1 MKKYINILTLLAF
14 SLVFSSCNDYL
25 TLTPISEIGSNGF
38 YANTEQVEAGV
49 VAIYDGMQTMVQN
62 EYALTELR
70 SDNGKTRT
78 REGEYAQFETMNV
91 DPGNSIITAYWANNY
106 NVIYRA
112 NIVLE
117 NLGAVS
123 VAAKKSQYEGEA
135 KFARALCHFNL
146 VQAFGNVPL
155 VKKVISPSD
164 VASFAQ
170 STKNDV
176 IASIISDLK
185 DAVSLLPSR
194 AGIAEGRATKGA
206 ANALLGRVYLTT
218 GDYAAAKASLDA
230 VSTTDYGLMP
240 IYNDIFYKERN
251 KEIIF
256 SVQFINDNANDSE
269 SFSLDFTSKG
279 RVTGV
284 NLPTDDLM
292 GTVDAA
298 DKRKPTLF
306 FFETAIS
313 KWTCGKYLANSIST
327 ALAGNDWIILRYAD
341 VLLMQVEA
349 IMAGNA
355 STTDATA
362 VAAFN
367 AIRTRAGLP
376 TVTAVTKADLLK
388 ERRIEL
394 AFEDLRLYDLVRL
407 GAADATLSAFS
418 QKAEAN
424 FTYKP
429 TSLLLPIPQREM
441 NLYKLTQ
448 NPGYN

>member
-1 MKKYINILTLLAF
+1 MKNYRIIFTLLAGM
-14 SLVFSSCNDYL
+14 LVLNSCNDYL
-25 TLTPISEIGSNGF
+25 NLTPISEIGSNGF

-49 VAIYDGMQTMVQN
+49 VAVYDGLQTMVQT

-70 SDNGKTRT
+70 SDNSKTRT

-123 VAAKKSQYEGEA
+123 NAAKKSQFEGEA

-155 VKKVISPSD
+155 IKQVVTTSD
-164 VASFAQ
+164 VDLFTQTA
-170 STKNDV
+170 KKDV
-176 IASIISDLK
+176 LSAIVSDLK
-185 DAVSLLPSR
+185 DAANLLPAR

-206 ANALLGRVYLTT
+206 ANALLGRVYLTS

-230 VSTTDYGLMP
+230 VNVADYSLMP
-240 IYNDIFYKERN
+240 VYNDVFYKERG
-251 KEIIF
+251 KEVIF
-256 SVQFINDNANDSE
+256 AIQFINDNANDSE
-269 SFSLDFTSKG
+269 GFSLDFTSKG

-284 NLPTDDLM
+284 NLATDDLM
-292 GTVDAA
+292 AVVDAA
-298 DKRKPTLF
+298 DKRKSTLF

-313 KWTCGKYLANSIST
+313 KWTCGKFLANSTST
-327 ALAGNDWIILRYAD
+327 ALAGNDWIVIRYAD

-355 STTDATA
+355 STTDAAALT
-362 VAAFN
+362 AFN
-367 AIRTRAGLP
+367 AIRTRAGMP
-376 TVTAVTKADLLK
+376 TVTTITKADLLK
-388 ERRIEL
+388 ERRIEF
-394 AFEDLRLYDLVRL
+394 AFENQRLYDLVRL
-407 GAADATLSAFS
+407 GAADATMSSFSA
-418 QKAEAN
+418 KTEAN

-441 NLYKLTQ
+441 NLFKFTQ